1 MRTYLDWNAGAPLR
15 PEARAAML
23 AALDAVGNPSS
34 PHAEG
39 RRVRAIV
46 EDARE
51 DVAALV
57 GARPAEV
64 VFTSGA
70 TEANNAVLAGGWKV
84 IMLAGVEHDSVLAPA
99 RRWMGPGP
107 ARLSPGHN
115 EGRSMGSDPQ
125 GLPPAWPRRLLELA
139 VGPNG
144 EVAFAT
150 VAELARKVGAENA
163 RARSLL
169 SLQLANN
176 ETGVVQ
182 PVAAAAKAARSQGL
196 AVHTDAAQAVG
207 RIEANFNAVGVDYLS
222 LSAHKL
228 GGPKGV
234 GALVVRDGAQLPA
247 FIAGGGQER
256 RRRAGTENVP
266 AIAGFG
272 AAARAALRDLATMD
286 RVRALRDRVEAE
298 AKAVTPDAVVIGAD
312 AERLPNTTC
321 IALPGASA
329 ETLVIA
335 LDLAGIAVSA
345 GAACSSGKVG
355 ASHVLEAMG
364 LAPALARAAVRVSLG
379 WSSTETDVA
388 AFAAAWAHVAARRRA
403 VA

>member
-1 MRTYLDWNAGAPLR
+1 MSSTRAYLDWNAGAPLR
-15 PEARAAML
+15 PEASAAVL
-23 AALDAVGNPSS
+23 ATLDVIGNPSS
-34 PHAEG
+34 PHTEG
-39 RRVRAIV
+39 RRVRALV

-51 DVAALV
+51 EVAALV
-57 GARPAEV
+57 GAKPAEV

-70 TEANNAVLAGGWKV
+70 TEANNAVLAGGWQTV
-84 IMLAGVEHDSVLAPA
+84 LLAGIEHDSVLAPA
-99 RRWMGPGP
+99 RNL
-107 ARLSPGHN
+107 ARSGKAQVF
-115 EGRSMGSDPQ
+115 D
-125 GLPPAWPRRLLELA
+125 LA
-139 VGPNG
+139 VDRRGRIDVEDIAKCG
-144 EVAFAT
+144 REAA
-150 VAELARKVGAENA
+150 GIG
-163 RARSLL
+163 RALL

-182 PVAAAAKAARSQGL
+182 PVAAAAAAAGAHGL
-196 AVHTDAAQAVG
+196 AVHTDAVQAAG
-207 RIEANFNAVGVDYLS
+207 RIAVDFTALGVDYLS

-234 GALVVRDGAQLPA
+234 GALVIRDDAALPA

-272 AAARAALRDLATMD
+272 AAARAAVRDLEAME
-286 RVRALRDRVEAE
+286 RVRSMRDRIEAE
-298 AKAVTPDAVVIGAD
+298 VMAITPSAVVIGAE
-312 AERLPNTTC
+312 AERLPNTTSV
-321 IALPGASA
+321 ALPGASA

-335 LDLAGIAVSA
+335 LDLAGVAVSA

-364 LAPALARAAVRVSLG
+364 LEPALARSAVRISIG
-379 WSSTETDVA
+379 WSTTQRDVA
-388 AFAAAWAHVAARRRA
+388 AFAEAWAHVTAHVAANATARRRA

>member
-1 MRTYLDWNAGAPLR
+1 MSVSRAYLDWNASAPLR
-15 PEARAAML
+15 AEARAAVL
-23 AALDAVGNPSS
+23 AALDLVGNPSS
-34 PHAEG
+34 PHGEG

-51 DVAALV
+51 QVAALV

-70 TEANNAVLAGGWKV
+70 TESNNAVVAGGWQA
-84 IMLAGVEHDSVLAPA
+84 ILLAGIEHDSVVAPVRHLARGGRRVVDLAVDGNGRIRVEDVANGA
-99 RRWMGPGP
+99 RAAAAIGP
-107 ARLSPGHN
+107 A
-115 EGRSMGSDPQ
+115 
-125 GLPPAWPRRLLELA
+125 
-139 VGPNG
+139 
-144 EVAFAT
+144 
-150 VAELARKVGAENA
+150 
-163 RARSLL
+163 LL

-182 PVAAAAKAARSQGL
+182 PVAAAAEAARAQGL
-196 AVHTDAAQAVG
+196 AVHTDAVQCAG
-207 RIEANFNAVGVDYLS
+207 RTTVDFKALGVDYLS
-222 LSAHKL
+222 LSAHKI

-234 GALVVRDGAQLPA
+234 GALVVREGAALPP

-272 AAARAALRDLATMD
+272 AAAGAAARDVGAMH
-286 RVRALRDRVEAE
+286 RVRVLRDRIEAE
-298 AKAVTPDAVVIGAD
+298 VTAVTPSALVIAAEAD
-312 AERLPNTTC
+312 RLPNTTC
-321 IALPGASA
+321 VALPGASA
-329 ETLVIA
+329 ETLVVA
-335 LDLAGIAVSA
+335 LDLAGVAVSA

-364 LAPALARAAVRVSLG
+364 LEPALARAAIRASLG
-379 WSSTETDVA
+379 WGSTERDVA
-388 AFAAAWAHVAARRRA
+388 AFADAWARVTARRRA

>member
-1 MRTYLDWNAGAPLR
+1 MSSTRAYLDWNAGAPLR
-15 PEARAAML
+15 PEARAAVL
-23 AALDAVGNPSS
+23 AAFDVVGNPSS
-34 PHAEG
+34 PHTEG
-39 RRVRAIV
+39 RRVRAMV

-51 DVAALV
+51 EVAALV

-64 VFTSGA
+64 VFTSGG
-70 TEANNAVLAGGWKV
+70 TEANNAVLAGGWQAV
-84 IMLAGVEHDSVLAPA
+84 LLAGVEHDSVLAPA
-99 RRWMGPGP
+99 RNLACGSKARVLDLAVDSRGRIAVEDVAKAGREAAGTGP
-107 ARLSPGHN
+107 A
-115 EGRSMGSDPQ
+115 
-125 GLPPAWPRRLLELA
+125 
-139 VGPNG
+139 
-144 EVAFAT
+144 
-150 VAELARKVGAENA
+150 
-163 RARSLL
+163 LL

-182 PVAAAAKAARSQGL
+182 PVAAAAAAAGAHGL
-196 AVHTDAAQAVG
+196 AIHTDAVQAAG
-207 RIEANFNAVGVDYLS
+207 RMAVDFEALGVAYLS

-234 GALVVRDGAQLPA
+234 GALVIRDGAALPA

-272 AAARAALRDLATMD
+272 AAARAAARDLAAME
-286 RVRALRDRVEAE
+286 RVRGLRDRIEAE
-298 AKAVTPDAVVIGAD
+298 VMAITPSAVVIGAD
-312 AERLPNTTC
+312 ADRLPNTTSV
-321 IALPGASA
+321 ALPGASA

-335 LDLAGIAVSA
+335 LDLAGVAVSA

-364 LAPALARAAVRVSLG
+364 LEPALARAAVRISIG
-379 WSSTETDVA
+379 WSTTERDVA
-388 AFAAAWAHVAARRRA
+388 AFAGAWAHVTAQATARRRA

>member
-1 MRTYLDWNAGAPLR
+1 MSGARTYLDWNAGAPLR
-15 PEARAAML
+15 PEARAAVM
-23 AALDAVGNPSS
+23 AALDVTGNPSS
-34 PHAEG
+34 PHSEG
-39 RRVRAIV
+39 RRARAIV

-51 DVAALV
+51 QVAALV

-70 TEANNAVLAGGWKV
+70 TEANNAVVTGGWDTV
-84 IMLAGVEHDSVLAPA
+84 LLARIEHDSVLAPVRGLEGNG
-99 RRWMGPGP
+99 RR
-107 ARLSPGHN
+107 RV
-115 EGRSMGSDPQ
+115 
-125 GLPPAWPRRLLELA
+125 LELA
-139 VGPNG
+139 VDANG
-144 EVAFAT
+144 VLDLGSLDERT
-150 VAELARKVGAENA
+150 RQAREAGAG
-163 RARSLL
+163 RSLL
-169 SLQLANN
+169 TLQLANN

-182 PVAAAAKAARSQGL
+182 PVAAAAAAARRQGL
-196 AVHTDAAQAVG
+196 SVHTDAVQAAG
-207 RIEANFNAVGVDYLS
+207 RIPVSLAPLGVDYLS

-234 GALVVRDGAQLPA
+234 GALVVREGAALPP

-272 AAARAALRDLATMD
+272 AAARAAVRDLETVD
-286 RVRALRDRVEAE
+286 RVRALRDRIEAE
-298 AKAVTPDAVVIGAD
+298 VRAATPSAVVIGVD
-312 AERLPNTTC
+312 AERLPNTASVT
-321 IALPGASA
+321 LPGVSA

-335 LDLAGIAVSA
+335 LDLAGVAVSA

-364 LAPALARAAVRVSLG
+364 LEPALARAAIRVSLG
-379 WSSTETDVA
+379 WSSTERDVA
-388 AFAAAWAHVAARRRA
+388 AFAGAWAQVAARAAARHRERA